1 VVVRSPFKN
10 RVERETQGL
19 DKDKEGGAE
28 VREVESRDSARI
40 WVLDMW
46 EAEEKASEVR
56 LEREKE
62 TKVEREKE
70 EKKFVTKLRESE
82 RRELEAKG
90 RERAAKE
97 FWEAEETK
105 ILEEEWKTKARWGAA
120 EWDKKLWETKER
132 VAKLWLDKLW
142 DPGDQ
147 LTLTLLVSEPVDP

>member
-1 VVVRSPFKN
+1 VVVRSRFKKK

-19 DKDKEGGAE
+19 DKDREGEAE
-28 VREVESRDSARI
+28 VREVKSRDSARVCI
-40 WVLDMW
+40 LNMW

-62 TKVEREKE
+62 
-70 EKKFVTKLRESE
+70 EKKFVTKLQESE
-82 RRELEAKG
+82 RREREAKG
-90 RERAAKE
+90 RVSAAKK

-105 ILEEEWKTKARWGAA
+105 ILEEEWKTKARWEAA

-142 DPGDQ
+142 DPEDNQ
-147 LTLTLLVSEPVDP
+147 LTLAPFNLCLNA